1 MKRRSKLIAAIL
13 ISTLTVGSFVGCG
26 SSSEKSNPGATSSG
40 ESTALEG
47 KNVLSGDES
56 SAANESVTN
65 KREYKKEI
73 HVAISAPPSNLDA
86 MVNAAFLTRQL
97 VGGGQVYEQLV
108 TLDGDYNPQMEL
120 AESYEVSEDNKIWT
134 YKLRQ
139 GVKFHD
145 GSEMTAEDVV
155 ASINRWID
163 KVAVA
168 KALFGDARFEVVDDY
183 TVRVELVE
191 GSSAVNTILAA
202 TSPSCVITTKEAIDT
217 VKDDVLTEYIGT
229 GPYKFSEWATDQYIK
244 FEKFD
249 DYVPYEEEG
258 TFSGWWGHKTAYI
271 DTIYYDI
278 VKDNSTRVAGLQ
290 TGQYD
295 MLYVPCPLDNFE
307 QLKDTSG
314 TTLIQE
320 NRGNFIMI
328 YNKKGEAVS
337 NKVLRQ
343 AINKALD
350 YDEVMTAAFVDSKYY
365 TITPSVMYN
374 EKSSYYTEAGTE
386 AFNLNDPEGAKKMLE
401 ESGYDFSTPIKL
413 LTPTDYPEYYNATLD
428 IANQLEKIGLTV
440 ELESMDWASC
450 LSAKAEESGWDAYI
464 STQSEVAVPAAL
476 PYLSGAKAFG
486 FPDDETVISLQHDGL
501 FAADE
506 DTAKAKWEE
515 LQTYCLTDYVPFT
528 SFGPWK
534 SYSAIAGDYDMSFM
548 QGGIMWNAKFYEE

>member
-328 YNKKGEAVS
+328 YNKKGEAAS

-450 LSAKAEESGWDAYI
+450 LSAKAEESGWDAYV